1 MINRGALK
9 CVSGVLE
16 YNTHSIRTGV
26 SFYKSV
32 VCGSIN
38 SSNSNKS
45 ATSTKT
51 KTPQQ
56 LQNNKI
62 KSTSDQYGNCKTVFS
77 QWWGGGNDNNN
88 KYSIT
93 KRYHGGGGHHH
104 SHRGPPPSQAIEGV
118 KKIIAVSS
126 AKGGVGKSTSA
137 VNIALGLSS
146 LGLSVGILDAD
157 VFGPSLPTMMD
168 LKGQR
173 PALNDA
179 NQMIP
184 LVNYG
189 IKCMSMGFLTEED
202 DPIVWRGPMVMSGL
216 EKLLRQV
223 EWGELDVLVVDLP
236 PGTGDAILTICQ
248 RVPLSGAVI
257 ISTPQ
262 DVALADVVRG
272 VNMFK
277 KVDVP
282 ILGIV
287 ENMSHFNCPNCQHI
301 TPIFGSL
308 GAKKTAEKM
317 DIKYLGDVPIHLE
330 IRETSDAGKPITITQ
345 PDSPQAKIY
354 KDISKEIMNQLSST
368 KPHSPNIVIM

>member
-1 MINRGALK
+1 MNKTALQCVESGVVAFFRGVKSLRNPTSD
-9 CVSGVLE
+9 CCSVDSIHVSGAFPNIYSPLQQHRPLTHQQTL
-16 YNTHSIRTGV
+16 YTKHSSNNNTHNILLTPH
-26 SFYKSV
+26 
-32 VCGSIN
+32 
-38 SSNSNKS
+38 NSNGY
-45 ATSTKT
+45 
-51 KTPQQ
+51 
-56 LQNNKI
+56 N
-62 KSTSDQYGNCKTVFS
+62 Y
-77 QWWGGGNDNNN
+77 
-88 KYSIT
+88 T
-93 KRYHGGGGHHH
+93 KRFHGGGHHH

-146 LGLSVGILDAD
+146 LGQSVGILDAD

-168 LKGQR
+168 LKNQR
-173 PALNDA
+173 PALNDS

-216 EKLLRQV
+216 EKLIRQV
-223 EWGELDVLVVDLP
+223 DWGELDILVVDLP

-330 IRETSDAGKPITITQ
+330 IRETSDAGKPITVTQ
-345 PDSPQAKIY
+345 PNSPQAKVN
-354 KDISKEIMNQLSST
+354 ISS
-368 KPHSPNIVIM
+368 